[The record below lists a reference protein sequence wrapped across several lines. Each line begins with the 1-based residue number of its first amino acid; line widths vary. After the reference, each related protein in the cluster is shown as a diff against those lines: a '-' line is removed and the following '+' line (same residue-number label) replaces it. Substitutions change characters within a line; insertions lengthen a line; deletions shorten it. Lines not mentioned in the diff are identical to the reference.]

1 MHRHGRFNASV
12 WDKSR
17 RRREYSHET
26 SHQQFVAS
34 NHEKKERFVRT
45 TICSLKF
52 ILGVG
57 ILFTVLLATLLLRAP
72 STFGQTEKDYFEFF
86 PLQAVKAKKA

>member
-1 MHRHGRFNASV
+1 M
-12 WDKSR
+12 
-17 RRREYSHET
+17 
-26 SHQQFVAS
+26 
-34 NHEKKERFVRT
+34 RT